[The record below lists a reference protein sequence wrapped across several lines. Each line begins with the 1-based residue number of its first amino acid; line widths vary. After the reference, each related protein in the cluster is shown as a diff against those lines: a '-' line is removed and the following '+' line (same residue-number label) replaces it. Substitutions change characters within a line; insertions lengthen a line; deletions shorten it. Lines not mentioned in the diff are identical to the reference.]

1 MRYLTDDL
9 LPIFL
14 GAGRGSLSLARE
26 IYRVYGARSVILS
39 EEDCPRRIL
48 PFATLRPVSPRLW
61 SEAVWDLVKKEPVGR
76 SALLYAGNLLG
87 VEQKANI
94 EERVFSR
101 YLDGGGFAPFGRIE
115 KGDRLLTGYRTE
127 AGCVAL
133 SRPARVLAAE
143 GGLPSLIAPE
153 KGAFSTEEA
162 LSLLP
167 REGWGYF
174 TLAVGREKT
183 LLPFLAEGGVL
194 FHSSGLCAPAFS
206 VRETVLCKEGKPA
219 FPEEA
224 EGFAPFLWQSRSG
237 AYRAGGISLSRYL
250 WERIGGRTVTETG
263 MPPQWNVL

>member
-9 LPIFL
+9 LPVFL

-26 IYRVYGARSVILS
+26 IYRAYGARSVILC
-39 EEDCPRRIL
+39 EEECPRRIL

-94 EERVFSR
+94 AERVFSR

-127 AGCVAL
+127 SGTVAF
-133 SRPARVLAAE
+133 SRPARVLAAD
-143 GGLPSLIAPE
+143 GGLPSLLAPE
-153 KGAFSTEEA
+153 KNAFSTEEA

-167 REGWGYF
+167 KDGWGYF
-174 TLAVGREKT
+174 TLAVGKNAT
-183 LLPFLAEGGVL
+183 LLPFLAEGGAL
-194 FHSSGLCAPAFS
+194 LHASGLCAPAFS
-206 VRETVLCKEGKPA
+206 VRETVLCGEGREA

-224 EGFAPFLWQSRSG
+224 EDFAPFLWQSHRG
-237 AYRAGGISLSRYL
+237 AYLEGEISRSRFL
-250 WERIGGRTVTETG
+250 WERLWGRTVTETG
-263 MPPQWNVL
+263 TPPQWNTL